1 MDEKPIRFGII
12 GAVRRGGSFA
22 NGLQANPAAAI
33 AALCDVAEE
42 DLARSAAG
50 LGVERTFTDAEAMLD
65 SGLVEAVVIGT
76 PMQFHAPQAIM
87 ALERGIHVLSEVTA
101 GVSLEECEELV
112 RAARRSSAVYMMGE
126 NYTYTKPNVLVR
138 EIARRGLFGELY
150 YAEGAYIHEL
160 KQLNEITRWRRRW
173 QTGVNACT
181 YPTHSLGP
189 VLQWF
194 DPHRVV
200 SVCAVG
206 SGHHYRDPRGDQY
219 EMEDSVTMMCRLS
232 NGGLAHIRVDM
243 LSDRPH
249 NMTHYALQGTDGAYE
264 SSDRFRGVDKIWL
277 RSRSEA
283 PAWEAL
289 EDLEAE
295 FLPEFWK
302 HPPEEAVRAGHGGG
316 DYWQVQDFV
325 TAVREGSEPPIG
337 IDQAMDM
344 TLPGLVSQQSIA
356 AGSTWVD
363 VPDSR
368 DWK

>member
-1 MDEKPIRFGII
+1 M
-12 GAVRRGGSFA
+12 
-22 NGLQANPAAAI
+22 
-33 AALCDVAEE
+33 
-42 DLARSAAG
+42 
-50 LGVERTFTDAEAMLD
+50 
-65 SGLVEAVVIGT
+65 
-76 PMQFHAPQAIM
+76 
-87 ALERGIHVLSEVTA
+87 
-101 GVSLEECEELV
+101 
-112 RAARRSSAVYMMGE
+112 
-126 NYTYTKPNVLVR
+126 
-138 EIARRGLFGELY
+138 
-150 YAEGAYIHEL
+150 
-160 KQLNEITRWRRRW
+160 
-173 QTGVNACT
+173 
-181 YPTHSLGP
+181 
-189 VLQWF
+189 LQWF
-194 DPHRVV
+194 EPHRVT

-219 EMEDSVTMMCRLS
+219 EMEDSVTMVCRLS

-264 SSDRFRGVDKIWL
+264 SSDGFRGVDRIWL

-289 EDLEAE
+289 EDLEEE

-325 TAVREGSEPPIG
+325 TAIREGSEPPIG
-337 IDQAMDM
+337 IDRAMDM

-356 AGSTWVD
+356 AGSTWVG